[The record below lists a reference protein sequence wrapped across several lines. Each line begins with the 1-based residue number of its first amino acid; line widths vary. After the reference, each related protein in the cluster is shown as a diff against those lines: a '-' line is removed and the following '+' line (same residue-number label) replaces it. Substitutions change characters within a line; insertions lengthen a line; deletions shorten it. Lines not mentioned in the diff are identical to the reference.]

1 MFGSRE
7 FFLATHI
14 FYLGDSMNLYVGNLS
29 FDMTDE
35 DLQQVFEEYGTV
47 NKVNII
53 MDRDS
58 GRSKG
63 FGFVEMESSE
73 SGEKA
78 VQELDGQEV
87 KGRNLKVNQARP
99 REESPRRQSW

>member
-1 MFGSRE
+1 
-7 FFLATHI
+7 
-14 FYLGDSMNLYVGNLS
+14 MNLYVGNLS
-29 FDMTDE
+29 YDMTDE

-63 FGFVEMESSE
+63 FGFVEMENSE
-73 SGEKA
+73 DGEKA

-99 REESPRRQSW
+99 REERPRRQSW

>member
-1 MFGSRE
+1 
-7 FFLATHI
+7 
-14 FYLGDSMNLYVGNLS
+14 MNLYVGNLS
-29 FDMTDE
+29 YDMTDA

-63 FGFVEMESSE
+63 FGFVEMENSE
-73 SGEKA
+73 DGEKA

-99 REESPRRQSW
+99 REERPRRQSW